1 MKHFEEQVS
10 QAAIR
15 LRNEENGRL
24 CVPRNP
30 RRGSGISW
38 GWVAT
43 PVAAV
48 AGLLWGVEL
57 GRMSGE
63 SSLQQVSQVID
74 TVIRREVVRDTVYY
88 SVRPEGKVAS
98 WQTGERGGQKE
109 KGRIRS
115 RDTGSKPEIGTGG
128 EALQARTGKCVLEDG
143 IDYSML
149 WGAVESW

>member
-10 QAAIR
+10 QAAAR
-15 LRNEENGRL
+15 LRNEENSRL
-24 CVPRNP
+24 RVPGNP
-30 RRGSGISW
+30 RRSGGVSW

-63 SSLQQVSQVID
+63 SSLQQV
-74 TVIRREVVRDTVYY
+74 Y
-88 SVRPEGKVAS
+88 SVRPESKVAS
-98 WQTGERGGQKE
+98 WQVGE
-109 KGRIRS
+109 KGKRS
-115 RDTGSKPEIGTGG
+115 RRNCTRSPDTGGKPETGTGD
-128 EALQARTGKCVLEDG
+128 ETLQARTGKCVLEDG

-149 WGAVESW
+149 WEAVKAGK

>member
-10 QAAIR
+10 QAAAR
-15 LRNEENGRL
+15 LRNEENSRL
-24 CVPRNP
+24 RVPRNP
-30 RRGSGISW
+30 RRSGGVSW

-74 TVIRREVVRDTVYY
+74 TV
-88 SVRPEGKVAS
+88 KVAS
-98 WQTGERGGQKE
+98 WQVGE
-109 KGRIRS
+109 KGKRS
-115 RDTGSKPEIGTGG
+115 RRNCTRSPDTGGKPETGTGD
-128 EALQARTGKCVLEDG
+128 ETLQARTGKCVLEDG

-149 WGAVESW
+149 WEAVKAGK

>member
-10 QAAIR
+10 QAAAR
-15 LRNEENGRL
+15 LRNEENSRL
-24 CVPRNP
+24 RVPRNP
-30 RRGSGISW
+30 RRSGGVSW

-74 TVIRREVVRDTVYY
+74 TVIRREVVRDTVY
-88 SVRPEGKVAS
+88 SVRPESKVAS
-98 WQTGERGGQKE
+98 WQVGE
-109 KGRIRS
+109 KGKRS
-115 RDTGSKPEIGTGG
+115 RRNCTRSPDTGGNRDRGRDFTGADG
-128 EALQARTGKCVLEDG
+128 EMCFGRRHRLFYALGSC
-143 IDYSML
+143 
-149 WGAVESW
+149 ESR

>member
-10 QAAIR
+10 QAAAR
-15 LRNEENGRL
+15 LRNEENSRL
-24 CVPRNP
+24 RVPGNP
-30 RRGSGISW
+30 RRSGGVSW

-74 TVIRREVVRDTVYY
+74 TVIRREDET
-88 SVRPEGKVAS
+88 
-98 WQTGERGGQKE
+98 
-109 KGRIRS
+109 
-115 RDTGSKPEIGTGG
+115 
-128 EALQARTGKCVLEDG
+128 LQARTGKCVLEDG

-149 WGAVESW
+149 WEAVKAGK

>member
-10 QAAIR
+10 QAAAR
-15 LRNEENGRL
+15 LRNEENSRL
-24 CVPRNP
+24 RVPRNP
-30 RRGSGISW
+30 RRSGGVSW

-74 TVIRREVVRDTVYY
+74 TVIRREVVRDTVY
-88 SVRPEGKVAS
+88 SVRPESKVAS
-98 WQTGERGGQKE
+98 CRGERQTEPKKLHPFAGYRRKAGNRDR
-109 KGRIRS
+109 GRDFTGADGEMCFGRRHRLFHALGSCES
-115 RDTGSKPEIGTGG
+115 R
-128 EALQARTGKCVLEDG
+128 
-143 IDYSML
+143 
-149 WGAVESW
+149 

>member
-10 QAAIR
+10 QAAAR
-15 LRNEENGRL
+15 LRNEENSRL
-24 CVPRNP
+24 RVPGNP
-30 RRGSGISW
+30 RRSGGVSW

-74 TVIRREVVRDTVYY
+74 TVIRREVVRDTVY
-88 SVRPEGKVAS
+88 SVRPESKVAS
-98 WQTGERGGQKE
+98 WQDGRESKAGGISRSDFSVTNPEPE
-109 KGRIRS
+109 KK
-115 RDTGSKPEIGTGG
+115 TV
-128 EALQARTGKCVLEDG
+128 ALPTRTGKCVLEDG

-149 WGAVESW
+149 WEPVAIR